1 MSFYITSLFIAIPTF
16 VLLISLEAWIA
27 KIKGVK
33 INRSVDMISSLSSGA
48 TNTIRDG
55 INEWYNLILGD
66 HGLFIEDY
74 NPKNKTFRNVRRT
87 FGNKGEVVLQ
97 VFHDLTDIKFQHEED
112 GFDDPSPNSVAEL
125 IKNNGIRFK

>member
-1 MSFYITSLFIAIPTF
+1 MTISFKASREISHADIKSINAA
-16 VLLISLEAWIA
+16 LLKSPIDVD
-27 KIKGVK
+27 GV
-33 INRSVDMISSLSSGA
+33 RYVEQLYL
-48 TNTIRDG
+48 TRDE
-55 INEWYNLILGD
+55 INEWYNLILGG